1 MRFAMPLLLAE
12 TTRINV
18 VALTRLRMPDDM
30 RAILPRPLR
39 RSENALSVNASTR
52 FDSQGTQTAYFQ
64 AFRSGVSIRPIEL
77 LENAPVAPEIHLTT
91 AATNWASGVVN
102 GAETRKPSSFTM
114 LSIPR
119 RIVARKGT
127 GEANTTNAVAILQA
141 VRPNLGAAPSSW
153 GLDPIK
159 ARCARDSSA
168 GRACKR
174 PPRGHGD
181 VLSPVG

>member
-52 FDSQGTQTAYFQ
+52 FDSQGTQTETFQ
-64 AFRSGVSIRPIEL
+64 AFRSSVSIRPIDL

-91 AATNWASGVVN
+91 AANWVSGVVN

-119 RIVARKGT
+119 RIVARKG
-127 GEANTTNAVAILQA
+127 EANTTNAVAILQA
-141 VRPNLGAAPSSW
+141 MQPKLGTAPSSW

-159 ARCARDSSA
+159 TRCARDSSA

-181 VLSPVG
+181 VLSLVG